1 MSSNDK
7 AKRDKKRAETTS
19 QLMQNIMTGGEIS
32 KKREA
37 ELEEAANRGRG
48 IQFVE
53 TTGTVKGVKRID
65 PATGKKVSVKKTG
78 AKATDYTGRIIS
90 SAPTFREL
98 AGDMSR
104 AVFGGKAADD
114 SAIRNQKLTN
124 RPGDPTPT
132 NYAQFMPKTKPVK
145 GIVPTLIEKGGV
157 VGSVV
162 SSIATGKEKK
172 KKKLTSD
179 EIYNQGVTDFAAF
192 NRSQLGGK
200 SFKLG
205 D

>member
-37 ELEEAANRGRG
+37 ELAKAANAGRG
-48 IQFVE
+48 VQFLEGSPKVGNL
-53 TTGTVKGVKRID
+53 TQKG
-65 PATGKKVSVKKTG
+65 GKPVFRTG
-78 AKATDYTGRIIS
+78 ATAADYTGRIVAN
-90 SAPTFREL
+90 APTFREAVGD
-98 AGDMSR
+98 AGR
-104 AVFGGKAADD
+104 ALFGGKAADD

-172 KKKLTSD
+172 KLTSD

-192 NRSQLGGK
+192 NRSKLGGK